1 LFKSEIF
8 LSKAHLNFY
17 CWMKQKESLDEI
29 LKIITPILK
38 LGGIGVVPTDT
49 LYGLVGS
56 ALNSEAVERI
66 YRVRRRDLKKP
77 MIVLISSLNDLKKF
91 GIKLNLAQEKKLKE
105 FWPGKVSV
113 ILECKGK
120 KFEHLHRRKNSIAF
134 RFPYDFE
141 LLKLLKKVGPLV
153 APSANRAGDEPA
165 TNFKEARA
173 YFTDEV
179 DFYVDGGKLKSKPST
194 LVELD
199 KKGEIKVLREGA
211 VKIR

>member
-1 LFKSEIF
+1 MNFQMMSTFKEII
-8 LSKAHLNFY
+8 K
-17 CWMKQKESLDEI
+17 I
-29 LKIITPILK
+29 LKF
-38 LGGIGVVPTDT
+38 GGIGIIPTDT

-56 ALNSEAVERI
+56 ALNAETVERI

-77 MIVLISSLNDLKKF
+77 LIVLISSSTDLKMF

-113 ILECKGK
+113 IFECKNK
-120 KFEHLHRRKNSIAF
+120 KFQHLHRGKNSIAF

-141 LLKLLKKVGPLV
+141 LLNLLKKTGPLV

-194 LVELD
+194 LVEMD
-199 KKGEIKVLREGA
+199 KNGEITVLRMGA
-211 VKIR
+211 VKIG

>member
-1 LFKSEIF
+1 
-8 LSKAHLNFY
+8 
-17 CWMKQKESLDEI
+17 MQKRTSDEI
-29 LKIITPILK
+29 LKTTAPILK

-56 ALNSEAVERI
+56 ALNAETVERI
-66 YRVRRRDLKKP
+66 YHVRRRDLKKP
-77 MIVLISSLNDLKKF
+77 LIVLISSLNDLKKF
-91 GIKLNLAQEKKLKE
+91 GIKLTLLQEKKLKE

-113 ILECKGK
+113 IFEYKGK
-120 KFEHLHRRKNSIAF
+120 KFQHLHRGKNSIAF

-141 LLKLLKKVGPLV
+141 LLNLLKKVGPLV

-194 LVELD
+194 LIEMN
-199 KKGEIKVLREGA
+199 KKGEITVLREGA
-211 VKIR
+211 VKIK